1 MSVTIEIENIAG
13 NASKNHHHQKVK
25 QTYNIHISRDIFLI
39 LKVCHFKT
47 VRSLGMEH
55 NIEKELLEAPDLPD
69 FISMPCSRSRF
80 LSAVFIEARKS
91 RLVLA
96 FLFQKCTEKAKN
108 QIH

>member
-1 MSVTIEIENIAG
+1 MTIEIENIAG
-13 NASKNHHHQKVK
+13 NASKNHHRKVK
-25 QTYNIHISRDIFLI
+25 QTYSSHISSDMFLN

-80 LSAVFIEARKS
+80 LSAVFNEARKVTTS
-91 RLVLA
+91 TCLSLPKV
-96 FLFQKCTEKAKN
+96 
-108 QIH
+108 H